1 MQCLLRVIAF
11 VFSIVTAKV
20 MVMVMA
26 ELVFF
31 AVVMTKVKKVGIEN
45 RAEGCSA
52 EFNYNIYGVFPDSV
66 HHHSMLHYS
75 VQASG
80 AVAAEGVWDCD
91 GE

>member
-1 MQCLLRVIAF
+1 MMQCLLGVIAF
-11 VFSIVTAKV
+11 AFSIVAAKV
-20 MVMVMA
+20 MVMVG
-26 ELVFF
+26 LVFF
-31 AVVMTKVKKVGIEN
+31 AVVMTKVKNTGVEN

-66 HHHSMLHYS
+66 YHHCMLHCP

>member
-1 MQCLLRVIAF
+1 M
-11 VFSIVTAKV
+11 
-20 MVMVMA
+20 
-26 ELVFF
+26 
-31 AVVMTKVKKVGIEN
+31 GIYLFHEMNLEN

-52 EFNYNIYGVFPDSV
+52 EFNYNIYGVFSDSV
-66 HHHSMLHYS
+66 HYHCMLHCP